1 MSADHS
7 IATSDGYAPIGPS
20 GILSLG
26 FVYAAIGIACLKLAV
41 PPGYTVPMFIPAGI
55 ALASAMV
62 FGQRALL
69 ATLIGSLLIQI
80 EGGLNLGLS
89 GSQWWG
95 SLTVPP
101 AAAAQAALGAWL
113 ARRWRCYPG
122 PCDTPALVLRLL
134 LGVVPLT
141 SLLTAS
147 IAVPALLW
155 SGSLPQAEGL
165 FNWWA
170 WWLGDT
176 IGAMIATP
184 VMLVFFA
191 QPRSDWIGRRLA
203 VALPMALACVLLLLA
218 ILQINQWERQRI
230 QRTLERDAETLAH
243 LVEKRFSHQLDM
255 VVALERLLLMFP
267 QLTRSQYAHFVAP
280 WLERYS
286 GLQNFGLSRW
296 VEEQDRAAFEA
307 NVSATDWP
315 GFQILGRDA
324 NGQIFPAPQAPYYL
338 PIVYVEPLAQNLAVV
353 GLDPLVLP
361 ETRAAIERSRVSG
374 LPSTSLAFRLVQ
386 ERGRQRGVVVY
397 QLVQRSLLDGQ
408 PNKPIG
414 LISAVFRLDDL
425 IDAALA
431 GQARSDIELC
441 LIDNAA
447 PPDKRRL
454 SGAEGCEHEN
464 WLAHRVSWQGAMRF
478 TDRDWRF
485 HIRATPAYL
494 AMQRSWAAWT
504 TLAVGLSAVAM
515 LGIFLLVSSGRTR
528 RIEIQVKERTQL
540 LEEASQRLHEQRQA
554 LDQAQRIARLGSFET
569 RLPSGITQ
577 YSDGLLSLLGLPS
590 NTGSLRAL
598 LDLLQPDDAQRLE
611 QALSALQP
619 GSSVALD
626 CRIGER
632 ILALLVEGEWADDN
646 APASSPA
653 AAPQRLRGIVQ
664 DVTEAR
670 NTAAHVHYLAH
681 FDALTDL
688 PNRHAWLERTRSA
701 LASARRSNQP
711 MAVLFLDIDHFKT
724 VNDSL
729 GHAAGDRLLHTV
741 AQRLQRSLREDDCIA
756 RLGGDEF
763 VVLLPQLGRPEDA
776 AMVARKL
783 LAALATPVDV
793 GTVEITVSASIGIAV
808 YPPDGEDVDTLLKH
822 ADTAMYGAKEAG
834 RNQYQFFVAE
844 MNQRALE
851 RLTLENALRRAI
863 ERGELSLHYQP
874 QVDVHSGRICGCE
887 ALLRWRHPELGMI
900 SPLQFIPIAEKSG
913 LILPIGDWVLE
924 QALQQQRHWQD
935 AGLAL
940 SIAINISAL
949 QFGHAEFDQ
958 RVATLLQRTGADPR
972 LIELE
977 ITESTLM
984 QPTPALL
991 ARLERLR
998 KLGLTLALD
1007 DFGTGYSSLTSLKRL
1022 PIGRLKLDR
1031 SFVADLPGDPEDAA
1045 ITTAALSLAQGL
1057 GMDTVGEGVE
1067 TAEQLA
1073 FLRQHGCTTIQG
1085 YYFSR
1090 PLPADECLAW
1100 IRAHA
1105 TGT

>member
-1 MSADHS
+1 MSGDHS
-7 IATSDGYAPIGPS
+7 IAASDSHAPIGPI

-55 ALASAMV
+55 ALARAMV
-62 FGQRALL
+62 FGWRALL
-69 ATLIGSLLIQI
+69 GTLIGSILIQV
-80 EGGLNLGLS
+80 EGGLHLGLS

-95 SLTVPP
+95 SLSVPP
-101 AAAAQAALGAWL
+101 TAAAQAALGAWL

-122 PCDTPALVLRLL
+122 PCDTPVQALRFL

-155 SGSLPQAEGL
+155 SGSLPRAEGL

-176 IGAMIATP
+176 IGTMIATP
-184 VMLVFFA
+184 VMLVFFGR
-191 QPRSDWIGRRLA
+191 PRSDWIGRRLP
-203 VALPMALACVLLLLA
+203 VALPMALASVLLVLA

-255 VVALERLLLMFP
+255 VVALERLLLMSP

-296 VEEQDRAAFEA
+296 VDDEERAAFEA
-307 NVSATDWP
+307 EISADDWP

-324 NGQIFPAPQAPYYL
+324 SGRIFPAPRAPHYL

-361 ETRAAIERSRVSG
+361 ETRAAIERSRISRR
-374 LPSTSLAFRLVQ
+374 PSTSLAFRLVQ

-397 QLVQRSLLDGQ
+397 QLVQRTSLDGRTSE
-408 PNKPIG
+408 PVG

-431 GQARSDIELC
+431 GQERAGIELC
-441 LIDNAA
+441 LIDSAA
-447 PPDKRRL
+447 PSEKRRL
-454 SGAEGCEHEN
+454 SGAEGCEDET
-464 WLAHRVSWQGAMRF
+464 WLDHGVVWQGAMRF

-485 HIRATPAYL
+485 RIRATPTYL

-540 LEEASQRLHEQRQA
+540 LEEAGQRLREQRQA

-577 YSDGLLSLLGLPS
+577 YSDGLLSLLDLPS
-590 NTGSLRAL
+590 ATDTLRAL
-598 LDLLQPDDAQRLE
+598 LDQLQPDDALRFE
-611 QALSALQP
+611 QGLSALQP
-619 GSSVALD
+619 GGSMALD

-632 ILALLVEGEWADDN
+632 ILTLLVEGEWADDKQLPTSQ
-646 APASSPA
+646 PAT
-653 AAPQRLRGIVQ
+653 PQRLRGIVQ

-670 NTAAHVHYLAH
+670 STAAHVHYLAH

-701 LASARRSNQP
+701 LASARRASQP

-729 GHAAGDRLLHTV
+729 GHAAGDRLLHTI

-783 LAALATPVDV
+783 LTALAAPVDV
-793 GTVEITVSASIGIAV
+793 GAVELTVSASIGIAV

-844 MNQRALE
+844 MNHRALE

-874 QVDVHSGRICGCE
+874 QIDMQSGRVCGCE
-887 ALLRWRHPELGMI
+887 ALLRWCHPELGMI
-900 SPLQFIPIAEKSG
+900 SPAQFIPIAEKSG
-913 LILPIGDWVLE
+913 LILPIGEWVLE
-924 QALQQQRHWQD
+924 QACRQQRHWQD

-940 SIAINISAL
+940 TVAINISAL
-949 QFGHAEFDQ
+949 QFSHVEFDQ
-958 RVATLLQRTGADPR
+958 LVAAMLQRTGADPR

-991 ARLERLR
+991 GRLERLCDM
-998 KLGLTLALD
+998 GLTLALD

-1022 PIGRLKLDR
+1022 PIGRIKLDR

-1073 FLRQHGCTTIQG
+1073 FLQRHGCTTIQG

-1090 PLPADECLAW
+1090 PLPADECLTW
-1100 IRAHA
+1100 MRAHA
-1105 TGT
+1105 VAA